1 MADFFKPELERI
13 DAGWAAPKNV
23 HAFFTC
29 RAGGVSSGPYGS
41 LEGIMG
47 LNLASHTGDAPSCV
61 RMNRQILRGML
72 PAEPKWLKQV
82 HGTTILNADLPDSG
96 EGPWEADASITT
108 TKGTVLCVMTADC
121 LPVLLADSEGR
132 GAAAVHAGW
141 RSLAD
146 GIVQKTVR
154 ALTQAIE
161 AKHSG
166 EPVRLLAWLGPRI
179 GRDDFE
185 VGEDVRSAMGAH
197 LPDCAQAFAPKG
209 EGKYLADLGRLAMM
223 ALEAEGVAA
232 ADIADCGLNT
242 FGDPQKFYSFRRDG
256 EKSGRHAALIWL
268 D

>member
-13 DAGWAAPKNV
+13 DADWAAPKNV

-29 RAGGVSSGPYGS
+29 RAGGVSSGPYGAA
-41 LEGIMG
+41 EGIMG
-47 LNLASHTGDAPSCV
+47 LNLASHTGDAPACV
-61 RMNRQILRGML
+61 RMNRQILCGMI
-72 PAEPKWLKQV
+72 PAEPKWLQQV
-82 HGTTILNADLPDSG
+82 HGTTILNADRSDAG

-108 TKGTVLCVMTADC
+108 AKKTVLCVMTADC

-132 GAAAVHAGW
+132 GVAAAHAGW

-146 GIVQKTVR
+146 GILQKTAR
-154 ALTQAIE
+154 ELAQAIA
-161 AKHSG
+161 AKDPG
-166 EPVRLLAWLGPRI
+166 KPVRLLAWLGPRI
-179 GRDDFE
+179 GQEHFE
-185 VGEDVRSAMGAH
+185 VGEDVLEAMRAH

-209 EGKYLADLGRLAMM
+209 EGKYLADLGRLASM
-223 ALEAEGVAA
+223 ALQSEGVAA
-232 ADIADCGLNT
+232 ADIADCALDT